1 MRRLMCACA
10 LALLA
15 CEPGAVV
22 QPPTRTGSLSA
33 SLVAGELADVAS
45 IRLEV
50 FRGRER
56 VEVHDVVPGPQRNPE
71 TGATRQG
78 GDVLMTLRPD
88 AYRAVATPLGEDGEP
103 SEVCARAEANAVVE
117 AARTTEI
124 ILVMPCGD
132 DGTGGLDVVLQL
144 DHTPVIEDLRLRPSK
159 FIGLCERVLARAFA
173 VELDG
178 QDLSWSWS
186 VRAPADARYRINPQ
200 GAAAHFAATDPGTY
214 HLRVEVE
221 DQSGLS
227 AALEFPIHVA
237 PGEEDVN
244 GNPNANDDPNDNVDV
259 ANLPGCLDLDDD
271 EDGVPDLVDNCPGVS
286 DDAQADAD
294 GDGIGDV
301 CVAGPNAPLRLA
313 VAVSENLQPARAFIA
328 EAEYEDGDE
337 RPVARLADERGNEAD
352 FVANEMIVAPT
363 EIAELDAFLE
373 RRGAVVLAELPAVQ
387 NGPALYRV
395 RVDTNLAELGALGAH
410 LRKLDPMARGDHR
423 VSSAQALALMA
434 IVAEEAAEH
443 GTKVSMNWLV
453 DGDAIR
459 ERSTAENAAG
469 PGGWDADAFNWSYM
483 SSGSTQDFGTA
494 EAWRMLEV
502 TGRDRNRVRAAVIDG
517 GFVPNADLAPPTVFG
532 GGLGIPNSWTCGG
545 AACPWH
551 GTMVAGALAGIPD
564 NGLGVA
570 GSGGTVVDPLLVQTP
585 SADFFEYLRFI
596 FRTIPDVAGAS
607 PRIINIS
614 ASAKIP
620 AIGFILSEALD
631 IATRAVRRRGALM
644 VASAGNDGIN
654 VDDRDCF
661 IFCWEGEAV
670 IPCELDD
677 VMCVGGLLEN
687 FTVRAPNSSY
697 GTRSGGT
704 VDIFGPY
711 TTWVNN
717 GLGDGSG
724 PMAQPQKAN
733 GTSFSSPFIAGCA
746 AMVMAA
752 DPSLSP
758 GAVERLLIRT
768 AHTGS
773 GDPLVR
779 RWADCFEATRQALG
793 GNAPPSLRIV
803 SPADGS
809 RWERGLRSIP
819 LTADVDDFEDGTAR
833 VEWLAFGRRID
844 GAFTSTFDVPV
855 GHHVIT
861 ACAIDDGGWRVCESV
876 EIDVVLPEMRVEI
889 ASPGEEA
896 SYFRSNP
903 IVVDGTTWDP
913 AAFPDRMLREDQV
926 TWRVDGRF
934 IANGHRAV
942 IPGGTLAIGEHTVR
956 FEGRRGGD
964 LTFDEVVI
972 TVEADPVDLPPVPRI
987 TNPATGSLFQADHHD
1002 AHGWFAVVPLSAV
1015 VNDRED
1021 GRDVLLE
1028 WHHRQEDIPVA
1039 FILGTG
1045 PGIFAKL
1052 YKGEDGGW
1060 TEHTITLRAIDSGGN
1075 EATHTIV
1082 INVDLLM

>member
-1 MRRLMCACA
+1 MRRLMAVCA
-10 LALLA
+10 LSLLA
-15 CEPGAVV
+15 CDPAAETGGPV
-22 QPPTRTGSLSA
+22 RTGSLSA

-50 FRGRER
+50 FRDRER
-56 VEVHDVVPGPQRNPE
+56 VEVHDVVPGPQRDPE
-71 TGATRQG
+71 TGAVRQG
-78 GDVLMTLRPD
+78 GDVLMALRPD
-88 AYRAVATPLGEDGEP
+88 TYRAVATPLGDDGEP
-103 SEVCARAEANAVVE
+103 SASCARAEAEAVVE
-117 AARTTEI
+117 AERTTEI
-124 ILVMPCGD
+124 VLVMPCGD
-132 DGTGGLDVVLQL
+132 EGTGGLDVVLQL

-159 FIGLCERVLARAFA
+159 FVGVCERVLARAFA
-173 VELDG
+173 EELDG
-178 QDLSWSWS
+178 QALKWSWT

-200 GAAAHFAATDPGTY
+200 GGAAHFAAQDPGTY
-214 HLRVEVE
+214 HLRVAIE
-221 DQSGLS
+221 DESGLT

-237 PGEEDVN
+237 PPEGPADLDPN
-244 GNPNANDDPNDNVDV
+244 GNANDDVDV
-259 ANLPGCLDLDDD
+259 ANLPGCLDLDED
-271 EDGVPDLVDNCPGVS
+271 EDGVPELVDNCPGVP
-286 DDAQADAD
+286 DDEQADAD

-301 CVAGPNAPLRLA
+301 CVEGARAPLRL
-313 VAVSENLQPARAFIA
+313 VVRVSEQLQPARAFIPDG
-328 EAEYEDGDE
+328 EDPDGDG
-337 RPVARLADERGNEAD
+337 RPVARLADARGNAAD

-363 EIAELDAFLE
+363 EVGQLDALLA
-373 RRGAVVLAELPAVQ
+373 RRNAVVLSELRPLDD
-387 NGPALYRV
+387 GPAFVRV
-395 RVDTNLAELGALGAH
+395 RVDTDLADFDVFFSR
-410 LRKLDPMARGDHR
+410 LRKLDPIARGDHR

-434 IVAEEAAEH
+434 IVAEEAADH

-459 ERSTAENAAG
+459 SRSTAESAAG
-469 PGGWDADAFNWSYM
+469 PGGWDPDAFNWSYM

-517 GFVPNADLAPPTVFG
+517 GFVPNPDLAPPTVFG
-532 GGLGIPNSWTCGG
+532 GGLGVPNSWTCGG
-545 AACPWH
+545 APCPWH
-551 GTMVAGALAGIPD
+551 GTMVAGALAGTPD
-564 NGLGVA
+564 NGIGVA

-596 FRTIPDVAGAS
+596 FRTIPDVAGAG

-631 IATRAVRRRGALM
+631 IAARVVRRRGALM
-644 VASAGNDGIN
+644 VASAGNDNID
-654 VDDRDCF
+654 VDDEDCF

-677 VMCVGGLLEN
+677 VLCVGGLAER
-687 FTVRAPNSSY
+687 FTSKAGGSSY
-697 GTRSGGT
+697 GTKSGGGT

-717 GLGDGSG
+717 GLADGSG
-724 PMAQPQKAN
+724 PSAQPQKAN
-733 GTSFSSPFIAGCA
+733 GTSFSSPFVAGCA

-752 DPSLSP
+752 DPSLGP
-758 GAVERLLIRT
+758 GAVERLLMRT

-773 GDPLVR
+773 GDRLVP
-779 RWADCFEATRQALG
+779 RWADCFEAVRQALG
-793 GNAPPSLRIV
+793 GDAPPSLRIV
-803 SPADGS
+803 SPAEGA
-809 RWERGLRSIP
+809 RYERGVRSIP
-819 LTADVDDFEDGTAR
+819 LSADVDDFEDGAPR
-833 VEWLAFGRRID
+833 VEWLVAGRRID

-855 GHHVIT
+855 GHHVVT
-861 ACAIDDGGWRVCESV
+861 ACAIDAGGWRVCESV

-889 ASPGEEA
+889 ASPGEEGA
-896 SYFRSNP
+896 YFRSNP
-903 IVVDGTTWDP
+903 IVVDGTTYDP
-913 AAFPDRMLREDQV
+913 AAFPERMLREDQV
-926 TWRVDGRF
+926 SWRVDGRF
-934 IANGHRAV
+934 VANGHRAV
-942 IPGGTLAIGEHTVR
+942 IPGGTLAVGEHTVR

-972 TVEADPVDLPPVPRI
+972 TVEADPIDLPPVPRI
-987 TNPATGSLFQADHHD
+987 TNPATGTIFQADRRD
-1002 AHGWFAVVPLSAV
+1002 ARGWFAVVPLSAV

-1028 WHHRQEDIPVA
+1028 WHHRQEAVPVA
-1039 FILGTG
+1039 FFLGTG

-1052 YKGEDGGW
+1052 YKGDDGGV

-1082 INVDLLM
+1082 INVDLLI